1 MDLVAS
7 VDDDLVF
14 MERVVLSALL
24 GSQQFEDF
32 AAQLKS
38 SDFFI
43 PAHGTLFEFCNQ
55 LHAEQKPIDETF
67 LAKKARN
74 DKQAREALALVM
86 ETSPLANLEAYIRA
100 IKEASIK
107 RHLMR
112 LALQI
117 RELCQQDRPTAD
129 ILDNIERNVYQ
140 ISLDNTQTGFKDMRR
155 VLTDTLKAIQEA
167 KARGNE
173 KLIGLDTGFLKL
185 NELTGGFSPGDL
197 IIIGARPSM
206 GKTSLVLNFAKTALN
221 HEQGV
226 AIFSMEMGAEQLM
239 MRMLS
244 CYTELHL
251 HNIKMGH
258 LDDNQWEELTKHA
271 QQIYDKPLYIDDAGL
286 LNIRQARSKLRKLK
300 HEHPE
305 IALAIIDYLQLMEG
319 EGENSRYEQITKIS
333 RGLKT
338 LARELNIPIIA
349 LSQLSRLLE
358 SREDKRP
365 ILSDL
370 KESGAIE
377 QDADQVLFLY
387 RDAVYKHREH
397 NDRVAKLRKEG
408 KDEEVK
414 KLEKQYNE
422 AQEAQTDKREQA
434 EIILAKN
441 RNGGIGTVKVHFDKI
456 YTRFSDIPKE
466 GEEIQGDHTPTNLN
480 MGSDMPSNLSMP
492 NPLGG
497 DDDEYYPF

>member
-1 MDLVAS
+1 MLETS
-7 VDDDLVF
+7 HTDDDLIL

-24 GSQQFEDF
+24 DSQQFEDF
-32 AAQLKS
+32 SSQLKS
-38 SDFFI
+38 EDFSS
-43 PAHGTLFEFCNQ
+43 PAHGKLFEYCSQ
-55 LHAEQKPIDETF
+55 LHAEQKPISAMF
-67 LAKKARN
+67 LEKKAQGN
-74 DKQAREALALVM
+74 PQVLDALALVM
-86 ETSPLANLEAYIRA
+86 QTNPLADLRSYIHA
-100 IKEASIK
+100 IKEASTK

-129 ILDNIERNVYQ
+129 ILDSIERKVYQ
-140 ISLDNTQTGFKDMRR
+140 ISLDNVETGFKDMAK
-155 VLTDTLKAIQEA
+155 VLKDTLKMIAEA

-206 GKTSLVLNFAKTALN
+206 GKTSLVLNFAKTTLN
-221 HEQGV
+221 HNQGV
-226 AIFSMEMGAEQLM
+226 AIFSIEMGAEQLM

-244 CYTELHL
+244 CYTNLHL
-251 HNIKMGH
+251 HNIKNGN
-258 LDDNQWEELTKHA
+258 LSEDEWERLTKHT

-305 IALAIIDYLQLMEG
+305 IALAIIDYLQLMRGDG
-319 EGENSRYEQITKIS
+319 EDSRHEQIAKIS
-333 RGLKT
+333 RELKI

-349 LSQLSRLLE
+349 LSQLNRLLE

-408 KDEEVK
+408 KVEEAK
-414 KLEKQYNE
+414 NLEKKFNALQDSLRYE
-422 AQEAQTDKREQA
+422 KEQA

-441 RNGGIGTVKVHFDKI
+441 RNGGTGTVKVHFDKI

-466 GEEIQGDHTPTNLN
+466 GEEPQGDQTPTNIN
-480 MGSDMPSNLSMP
+480 MGDGMPSNFNMP
-492 NPLGG
+492 NPIDGGWG
-497 DDDEYYPF
+497 DDCPF

>member
-1 MDLVAS
+1 
-7 VDDDLVF
+7 
-14 MERVVLSALL
+14 MERAVLSALL
-24 GSQQFEDF
+24 DSQQFEEFASRLKKEDF
-32 AAQLKS
+32 S
-38 SDFFI
+38 S
-43 PAHGTLFEFCNQ
+43 PAHGALFEFCNQ
-55 LHAEQKPIDETF
+55 LHTEQKPLSALF
-67 LAKKARN
+67 LAKKAQGN
-74 DKQAREALALVM
+74 PQILDALALVM
-86 ETSPLANLEAYIRA
+86 QTNPLANLEVYIHTM
-100 IKEASIK
+100 KEASTK

-112 LALQI
+112 LALHI
-117 RELCQQDRPTAD
+117 RELCQQDRPSAD
-129 ILDNIERNVYQ
+129 ILDGIERGLYQ
-140 ISLDNTQTGFKDMRR
+140 ISLDNVQTGFKDMHR
-155 VLTDTLKAIQEA
+155 VIKDTLQMIADA

-173 KLIGLDTGFLKL
+173 KIIGVDTGFFKL
-185 NELTGGFSPGDL
+185 NDLTGGFSPGDL

-206 GKTSLVLNFAKTALN
+206 GKTSLVLNFAKTTLDHN
-221 HEQGV
+221 QGV

-244 CYTELHL
+244 CYTRLHL
-251 HNIKMGH
+251 HNIKIGNLSEADWKTLIEH
-258 LDDNQWEELTKHA
+258 TN
-271 QQIYDKPLYIDDAGL
+271 QIYDKPLYIDDNSL

-319 EGENSRYEQITKIS
+319 EGGEGKNSRHEDVSKIS

-349 LSQLSRLLE
+349 LSQLNRSLE

-370 KESGAIE
+370 KESGSIE
-377 QDADQVLFLY
+377 QDADQVMFLY

-408 KDEEVK
+408 KEEEAK
-414 KLEKQYNE
+414 KLERQYNE
-422 AQEAQTDKREQA
+422 ERDAQADKREQA

-456 YTRFSDIPKE
+456 YTRFSDIPRE
-466 GEEIQGDHTPTNLN
+466 GEQIQGDITPTNIS
-480 MGSDMPSNLSMP
+480 MGEVPSNLSMP
-492 NPLGG
+492 DPLGSG
-497 DDDEYYPF
+497 VDEHCPF